1 MSKQLRSLD
10 GFVLRRHDD
19 QPTTT
24 FASHNG
30 QPEGLRPIASTPS
43 RSINSDNIEDD
54 IESSLDGLN
63 LVDDHKLAEVTSDE
77 TSFSQSRPTKLS
89 RKERKLAKKT
99 LAKQKKHYRLKKF
112 AKRLAI
118 AVPIL
123 LVLVIGF
130 FLVKALLAGSKV
142 FKGNIFSALTTKTK
156 LKEDSNGWT
165 NILIFSSSSY
175 NMSDSS
181 SYDGVNL
188 TDSIMVLSIN
198 QSTDQAIEMSVP
210 RDLWVNYSNS
220 CSLLGTTA
228 GKINTVYECGSNNGK
243 DVNAGASALES
254 SVGSVLGISIQYYV
268 HPDWTALQQIVDAVG
283 GVDVT
288 INSGDST
295 CVGGNGV
302 WDIATG
308 VKYTAGVHHLNGQQ
322 ALALARARGDVGG
335 CGLSGSNFA
344 RENAQRSILAA
355 LQKKVVSTG
364 TLLNLVAVNS
374 LLDAVGSHLVTSF
387 QSSDFQTLIDLT
399 KKVKSQNVTSLAF
412 NSRPN
417 NLPDLFTTG
426 YVGSAS
432 VVLPMTY
439 ETSHETD
446 DYSQIQ
452 TYVAQHMSN
461 DPVVK
466 EAATVDVLN
475 GSGVSGAAKTVAK
488 ELETKKFTVGTTANA
503 PANIADKVEIYDLS
517 SGKMPKTSAALAK
530 LYGVKVQTGAL
541 SGYSTSDDASFVVVV
556 GPSLANSVTSTD
568 SSSSN

>member
-19 QPTTT
+19 QPSAT
-24 FASHNG
+24 FAPHDRQS
-30 QPEGLRPIASTPS
+30 EGLRPIVPTPQ
-43 RSINSDNIEDD
+43 RPINSDELENDL
-54 IESSLDGLN
+54 ESSLDGLN
-63 LVDDHKLAEVTSDE
+63 LVDDHKLAEVTSDQ
-77 TSFSQSRPTKLS
+77 SPFSQSRPVKLS

-123 LVLVIGF
+123 LVLIVGF

-175 NMSDSS
+175 DMSNPN

-198 QSTDQAIEMSVP
+198 QSTDQALEMSVP
-210 RDLWVNYSNS
+210 RDLWVAHQD
-220 CSLLGTTA
+220 CSVLGTSA
-228 GKINTVYECGSNNGK
+228 GKLNEVYECGSNNGK
-243 DVNAGASALES
+243 DVNAGASALEK
-254 SVGSVLGISIQYYV
+254 SVGSILGITIQYYV

-335 CGLSGSNFA
+335 CGLTGSNFA

-387 QSSDFQTLIDLT
+387 QSSEFQTLIDLT
-399 KKVKSQNVTSLAF
+399 KKIKSQNVTSLAF
-412 NSRPN
+412 NNRPN

-452 TYVAQHMSN
+452 AYVAQHMSN

-466 EAATVDVLN
+466 EGATVDVLN
-475 GSGVSGAAKTVAK
+475 GSGVSGAAKAIAK
-488 ELETKKFTVGTTANA
+488 TLQAKKFTVGTTANA
-503 PANIADKVEIYDLS
+503 PANIAGKVEVYDLS
-517 SGKMPKTSAALAK
+517 GGKMPKTSAALAK
-530 LYGVKVQTGAL
+530 LYDVKVQTGSL
-541 SGYSTSDDASFVVVV
+541 SGYTTSDDASFVVVV
-556 GPSLANSVTSTD
+556 GPSLANSATSTD

>member
-19 QPTTT
+19 QPSAT
-24 FASHNG
+24 FAPHDRQS
-30 QPEGLRPIASTPS
+30 EGLRPIAPTPQ
-43 RSINSDNIEDD
+43 RPINSDELENDL
-54 IESSLDGLN
+54 ESSLDGLN
-63 LVDDHKLAEVTSDE
+63 LVDDHKLAEVTSDQ
-77 TSFSQSRPTKLS
+77 SPFSQSRPAKLS

-123 LVLVIGF
+123 LVLIVGF

-175 NMSDSS
+175 DMSNPN

-198 QSTDQAIEMSVP
+198 QSTDQALEMSVP
-210 RDLWVNYSNS
+210 RDLWVAHQD
-220 CSLLGTTA
+220 CSVLGTSA
-228 GKINTVYECGSNNGK
+228 GKLNEVYECGSNNGK
-243 DVNAGASALES
+243 DVNAGASALEK
-254 SVGSVLGISIQYYV
+254 SVGSILGITIQYYV

-308 VKYTAGVHHLNGQQ
+308 VKYTAGVHHLDGQQ

-335 CGLSGSNFA
+335 CGLTGSNFA
-344 RENAQRSILAA
+344 REKSQRSIPAA
-355 LQKKVVSTG
+355 LQRKVVSTG
-364 TLLNLVAVNS
+364 APLNFVGRNS
-374 LLDAVGSHLVTSF
+374 LLGAGGSHLVNHF
-387 QSSDFQTLIDLT
+387 
-399 KKVKSQNVTSLAF
+399 
-412 NSRPN
+412 P
-417 NLPDLFTTG
+417 
-426 YVGSAS
+426 
-432 VVLPMTY
+432 
-439 ETSHETD
+439 
-446 DYSQIQ
+446 
-452 TYVAQHMSN
+452 
-461 DPVVK
+461 
-466 EAATVDVLN
+466 
-475 GSGVSGAAKTVAK
+475 
-488 ELETKKFTVGTTANA
+488 
-503 PANIADKVEIYDLS
+503 
-517 SGKMPKTSAALAK
+517 
-530 LYGVKVQTGAL
+530 
-541 SGYSTSDDASFVVVV
+541 
-556 GPSLANSVTSTD
+556 
-568 SSSSN
+568 